1 MNKKNQKNDKIKIL
15 EKIKNENFKKNKTKI
30 KDNLIVRWKK

>member
-30 KDNLIVRWKK
+30 KDNLIVR